1 MHSHCA
7 GAGKLVKVG
16 PGFQE
21 ENGEVCAAVELQG
34 EKGIDRRNIYAG
46 ALAVI
51 GLRCGRRGQG
61 KALGLGKGKVGDY
74 IGQHGFLRRLVQLL
88 AIAFLGMFPGRCF
101 LIQPRQGIG
110 EAAFEILLRLSL
122 PFEELQRQYA
132 IVPHAGF
139 DNHRIRGFFV
149 DPGQY
154 YCRIC
159 HNRRKYTNFL
169 FIFVLMKIVF
179 LDAISMGDVSLE
191 EMASLGELVCYPS
204 STAEEARERVKDAD
218 VACLNKVIVDQAFL
232 DAAPKLKLV
241 CEAGTGINNI
251 DVKLCEA
258 RGVAVRN
265 VAAYSTDSVAQI
277 AWMHILNLS
286 GRAFHYQN
294 FVQSGAYSKNPVH
307 VDYAHPFTEIAG
319 KTLGIVGMGA
329 IGQKVASIGRSFGME
344 VIYYSTS
351 GTGHC
356 KDYPCVSLEELL
368 ERADVISIHAPY
380 NERTAGL
387 IGYDQLK
394 QMKRSA
400 ILVNT
405 GRGGIAVEADLAR
418 ALDEGLIKG
427 AALDVYVK
435 EPLPLESPLMHL
447 QHPERLLFSP
457 HVAWSSVEAR
467 DRLAHGM
474 AENIRKFFA

>member
-1 MHSHCA
+1 
-7 GAGKLVKVG
+7 
-16 PGFQE
+16 
-21 ENGEVCAAVELQG
+21 
-34 EKGIDRRNIYAG
+34 
-46 ALAVI
+46 
-51 GLRCGRRGQG
+51 
-61 KALGLGKGKVGDY
+61 
-74 IGQHGFLRRLVQLL
+74 
-88 AIAFLGMFPGRCF
+88 
-101 LIQPRQGIG
+101 
-110 EAAFEILLRLSL
+110 
-122 PFEELQRQYA
+122 
-132 IVPHAGF
+132 
-139 DNHRIRGFFV
+139 
-149 DPGQY
+149 
-154 YCRIC
+154 
-159 HNRRKYTNFL
+159 
-169 FIFVLMKIVF
+169 MKIVF

-191 EMASLGELVCYPS
+191 EMAALGELVCYPS

-286 GRAFHYQN
+286 GRAFHYQD
-294 FVQSGAYSKNPVH
+294 FVLSGAYGHNPVH
-307 VDYAHPFTEIAG
+307 VDFAHPFTEIAG

-329 IGQKVASIGRSFGME
+329 IGQKVAAIGRAFGMD

-368 ERADVISIHAPY
+368 ERADVISIHAPF

-387 IGYDQLK
+387 IGYAQLQK
-394 QMKRSA
+394 MKRSA

-405 GRGGIAVEADLAR
+405 GRGGIAIEADLAS
-418 ALDEGLIKG
+418 AVDEGLIAG

-435 EPLPLESPLMHL
+435 EPLPADSPLMEAARRN
-447 QHPERLLFSP
+447 PGRLLLSP
-457 HVAWSSVEAR
+457 HIAWYSREAR
-467 DRLAHGM
+467 ARLAHEM
-474 AENIRKFFA
+474 AENIRRGW